1 MKRYLVL
8 GVIAVGFAA
17 GAIGYYAFRPTVAET
32 PPPENAVATPA
43 ETAPAT
49 ETAAADP
56 SEPKDDTPP
65 PASDAAP
72 ATEPDAEPADD
83 AAQVAALPSAEGEM
97 TAVTADAPADPSAN
111 PSEDPAP
118 SMIAPSFDAVRIG
131 PRGSTIIA
139 GSAAPDTRIL
149 VFDGNRE
156 IGEVTTNSNG
166 DFVFLS
172 DEPLPPGSREL
183 GLRAEGE
190 AGETVLSEDVVLVVV
205 PEPGTDVA
213 GEPAT
218 EGAGGEEAPTPLAL
232 LVPRDQLGATQV
244 LQAPAAPVGVPKG
257 DPAGDA
263 PADVAS
269 SSTSP
274 STATVTAEPG
284 GADEPVSIDVV
295 DYDQEGDIIVSGQAA
310 PDAEVRL
317 YLDNELVASGRADS
331 EGAFTVRPDRPVDT
345 GTYHLRVDEV
355 TDEGSVSAR
364 AETPFQRADP
374 AAIQQALA
382 DGQVIVQPGNSL
394 WRIARRLYGEGIQY
408 TVIFQ
413 ANADQIRDPDLI
425 YPGQIFTVPERE
437 SGTASPG

>member
-8 GVIAVGFAA
+8 GAIAAVLAA
-17 GAIGYYAFRPTVAET
+17 GGIGYYAFRPTVAET
-32 PPPENAVATPA
+32 PPA
-43 ETAPAT
+43 ETAAAAPAEDEPTRT

-56 SEPKDDTPP
+56 SAAPEDDPRP
-65 PASDAAP
+65 PADAMPDVP
-72 ATEPDAEPADD
+72 AETDD
-83 AAQVAALPSAEGEM
+83 AAQVAALPPSDETIDDQAGSSESAG
-97 TAVTADAPADPSAN
+97 
-111 PSEDPAP
+111 P

-156 IGEVTTNSNG
+156 IGQVTTDSNG

-183 GLRAEGE
+183 GLRAEDE
-190 AGETVLSEDVVLVVV
+190 AGEAVLSENVVIVVV
-205 PEPGTDVA
+205 PEPGTNMA
-213 GEPAT
+213 GEPA
-218 EGAGGEEAPTPLAL
+218 EEEAGGEEAPTPLAL

-244 LQAPAAPVGVPKG
+244 LQAPAAPVATPEGTPG
-257 DPAGDA
+257 EDA
-263 PADVAS
+263 SADVAS
-269 SSTSP
+269 ASP
-274 STATVTAEPG
+274 STATMTAEPG
-284 GADEPVSIDVV
+284 GSDEPVSIDVV

-331 EGAFTVRPDRPVDT
+331 EGAFTIRPDRPVDT

-355 TDEGSVSAR
+355 TEEGDVSAR

-374 AAIQQALA
+374 AAIQAALA

-394 WRIARRLYGEGIQY
+394 WRIARRIYGEGIQY

-437 SGTASPG
+437 SRSATPG

>member
-1 MKRYLVL
+1 M
-8 GVIAVGFAA
+8 IAVGFAA

-32 PPPENAVATPA
+32 PPPENAAATPA
-43 ETAPAT
+43 EDAPAT

-56 SEPKDDTPP
+56 SGPENDTRP

-83 AAQVAALPSAEGEM
+83 AAQVAALPSAEEEV
-97 TAVTADAPADPSAN
+97 TAETADAPSEPSAT
-111 PSEDPAP
+111 PSEDSAP
-118 SMIAPSFDAVRIG
+118 PMIAPSFDAVRIG

-156 IGEVTTNSNG
+156 IGEVTTDSNG

-183 GLRAEGE
+183 GLRAEDE
-190 AGETVLSEDVVLVVV
+190 TGETVLSEDVVLVVV

-218 EGAGGEEAPTPLAL
+218 EGGGGEEAPTPLAL

-244 LQAPAAPVGVPKG
+244 LQAPAAPVG
-257 DPAGDA
+257 DPEGQPADA

-269 SSTSP
+269 ASP
-274 STATVTAEPG
+274 STATMTAEPG
-284 GADEPVSIDVV
+284 GGDEPVSIDVV

-331 EGAFTVRPDRPVDT
+331 QGAFTVRPDRPVDT

-355 TDEGSVSAR
+355 TEEGSVSAR

-374 AAIQQALA
+374 AAIQAALA

-408 TVIFQ
+408 TVIYQ

-437 SGTASPG
+437 SGAASPG